1 MVFAVGNEKASEAG
15 DFSSAQL
22 PCRIFPASQLDFF
35 PRCQAFVCE
44 PVAYVEAEPVRE
56 PSSGV
61 SLTGWHST
69 TTATSKATNSFNCNM
84 KLFYVTPL
92 LRLVVDQG
100 ASTTTDSGHWANWFR
115 GGQAM
120 WDARAGRLTGWV
132 RRSSPCSRCVSKI
145 SMVTGDIYKY
155 GDITNMCLISC
166 IPYKIIQDDCFQYT
180 FVHALYYIWSSNL
193 IFQVGEIWK
202 NSQLYSITIMYYY
215 DSQK

>member
-1 MVFAVGNEKASEAG
+1 MVTNGFNFQ
-15 DFSSAQL
+15 DFSTRTKLQDEFLTPSVPDYRTSIFDTNRTSNMSTAMWFLQWATKR
-22 PCRIFPASQLDFF
+22 PARQDTFPVRSCPSWIFPARQMDFF
-35 PRCQAFVCE
+35 PRCQAFVRE

-69 TTATSKATNSFNCNM
+69 TTATTKATNSFNCNM

-155 GDITNMCLISC
+155 GDITM
-166 IPYKIIQDDCFQYT
+166 IP
-180 FVHALYYIWSSNL
+180 A
-193 IFQVGEIWK
+193 
-202 NSQLYSITIMYYY
+202 
-215 DSQK
+215 